1 MLPEELFQSCDLLRV
16 ELSVVGRL
24 VFVRLHVAL
33 THVGTGTLENVAL
46 GLEVVAH
53 LVDVLDWGLVL
64 HVDCWLFLWVFG
76 FECTERVVGLESSLH
91 GTSRTEHH
99 TKSNL

>member
-1 MLPEELFQSCDLLRV
+1 MCVLSCV
-16 ELSVVGRL
+16 
-24 VFVRLHVAL
+24 H
-33 THVGTGTLENVAL
+33 VAL
-46 GLEVVAH
+46 GLEVIAH

-76 FECTERVVGLESSLH
+76 FECTELVVGLESSLH

-99 TKSNL
+99 TNPLYSELVFD

>member
-1 MLPEELFQSCDLLRV
+1 MVQGEVGGLT
-16 ELSVVGRL
+16 SVLGHQRY
-24 VFVRLHVAL
+24 A
-33 THVGTGTLENVAL
+33 AL
-46 GLEVVAH
+46 GLEEIAH
-53 LVDVLDWGLVL
+53 LGDVLDWGLVL

-76 FECTERVVGLESSLH
+76 FECTELVVGLESSLH